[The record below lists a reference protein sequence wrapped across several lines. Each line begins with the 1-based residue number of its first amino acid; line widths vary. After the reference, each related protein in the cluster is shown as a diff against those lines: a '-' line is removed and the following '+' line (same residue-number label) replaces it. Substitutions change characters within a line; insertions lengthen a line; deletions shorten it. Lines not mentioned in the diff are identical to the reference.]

1 MADDYEILPHGE
13 LEQMRGDIKQIKEN
27 PFGQTETGQTMLDAM
42 NNLSTSINRLL
53 SVLESANDEIVRDYE
68 ENKTSDRMD
77 MIIEQNTKLAEGMV
91 ALGELVKNIQQEQKR
106 TAAFSAGLD
115 EVSTFSTDAG
125 DQPNQK
131 NQKSQNSPNP
141 FQGQEDK
148 LEENLPRQTFNNPD
162 SEKSDELP
170 SVKGLP
176 PPPKGM
182 PPIQDVPR
190 PQ

>member
-42 NNLSTSINRLL
+42 NNLSTSINKLL

-77 MIIEQNTKLAEGMV
+77 MVIEQNTKLAEGMV
-91 ALGELVKNIQQEQKR
+91 ALGKLVKNLQEEQKR
-106 TAAFSAGLD
+106 TGTNSTGLD
-115 EVSTFSTDAG
+115 EENTFSTETPK
-125 DQPNQK
+125 QQSQK
-131 NQKSQNSPNP
+131 KEQSPNP
-141 FQGQEDK
+141 FQNDK
-148 LEENLPRQTFNNPD
+148 LETNLPRQSFKEQD
-162 SEKSDELP
+162 DELP

>member
-42 NNLSTSINRLL
+42 NNLTTSINKLL

-68 ENKTSDRMD
+68 ENKSSDRMN

-91 ALGELVKNIQQEQKR
+91 AIGELVKSLQDQKR
-106 TAAFSAGLD
+106 TTGFSTGLD
-115 EVSTFSTDAG
+115 ESTFTNAPKKE
-125 DQPNQK
+125 QNTQNNQ
-131 NQKSQNSPNP
+131 NNP
-141 FQGQEDK
+141 FQDQDDK
-148 LEENLPRQTFNNPD
+148 LDTNLPRQKFK
-162 SEKSDELP
+162 EVLP
-170 SVKGLP
+170 SIKNLP

-182 PPIQDVPR
+182 PPIQDVPQ